1 MQKATTITTIDL
13 TPTWGEVGNI
23 VRRLIQGG
31 ETKAIEQMDSELA
44 RAFAACQA
52 LQAIQKDLPDDLREK
67 ACAIID
73 AEMTKQGYNPNAKT
87 KGKESHE

>member
-1 MQKATTITTIDL
+1 MTQRVGTIDL

-31 ETKAIEQMDSELA
+31 ETKAIEKMDVDLA
-44 RAFAACQA
+44 RAFAAAQA

-67 ACAIID
+67 ACAVIN
-73 AEMTKQGYNPNAKT
+73 AEMTKQGYGPDTHT
-87 KGKESHE
+87 KGKEFQQ

>member
-1 MQKATTITTIDL
+1 MTQRVCTIDL

-31 ETKAIEQMDSELA
+31 ETKAIEKMDVDLA
-44 RAFAACQA
+44 RAFAAAQA

-67 ACAIID
+67 ACAVIN
-73 AEMTKQGYNPNAKT
+73 AEMTKQGHGPDTHT
-87 KGKESHE
+87 KGKEFQQ